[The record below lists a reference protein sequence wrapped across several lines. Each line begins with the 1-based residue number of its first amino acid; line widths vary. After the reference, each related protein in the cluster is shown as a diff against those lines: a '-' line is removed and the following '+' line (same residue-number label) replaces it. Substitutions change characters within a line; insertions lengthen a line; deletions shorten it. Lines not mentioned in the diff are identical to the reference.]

1 MFERFVA
8 PHYPDDGPPG
18 QLRADAEQGLVAPG
32 TRAAAACA
40 LEGELLAA
48 VQEEFAEMREAAF
61 GDVTEFLVQHH
72 GASGEPATA
81 SLETIDA
88 LDQFWSLQEL
98 EALARRAGTA
108 EQGAEYFLV
117 CAELGIVLGEAL
129 RGLVPACEWLYDWPY
144 WESAILHPPTGDVV
158 NVFHW
163 AVNKL
168 SATAMGDTLV
178 LKLESCASEL
188 KRA

>member
-1 MFERFVA
+1 
-8 PHYPDDGPPG
+8 
-18 QLRADAEQGLVAPG
+18 
-32 TRAAAACA
+32 
-40 LEGELLAA
+40 
-48 VQEEFAEMREAAF
+48 MREAAY
-61 GDVTEFLVQHH
+61 GDVSEFLAERG
-72 GASGEPATA
+72 GAPGERATA

-98 EALARRAGTA
+98 ESLVARAPA
-108 EQGAEYFLV
+108 EERGAEYFLV
-117 CAELGIVLGEAL
+117 CAELGIMLGEAL
-129 RGLVPACEWLYDWPY
+129 RELVPACEWLYEWPY

-168 SATAMGDTLV
+168 SATAMRDTLV
-178 LKLESCASEL
+178 LKLESCATEL